1 MAEVVLRAAGVAA
14 GYGTSPVLRDFDLTL
29 HAGEVVTLLGP
40 NGAGKT
46 TALLTLVGLLPT
58 TAGSVSAL
66 GSKVH
71 PRRTARLARAGVVL
85 VPDDRGIFAELTVA
99 EHFRIAGR
107 IPEARREM
115 VLDRFP
121 ALRGLLHRRAGLLSG
136 GEQQMLA
143 IAKALLVEPKVL
155 LVDEMSLGLAP
166 IIVQRMLPGIRDLA
180 KEEGIAVLL
189 VEQHV
194 AIALSVS
201 DRALVLNKGRVV
213 LEDSASVLAA
223 DGARIEA
230 AYFGVSEEATR

>member
-1 MAEVVLRAAGVAA
+1 MAEVVLQAARATA
-14 GYGTSPVLRDFDLTL
+14 GYGTTPVLRDFDLTL

-58 TAGSVSAL
+58 MAGSVSAL
-66 GSKVH
+66 GSKVLQ
-71 PRRTARLARAGVVL
+71 RRTARLARAGVVL
-85 VPDDRGIFAELTVA
+85 VPDDRGIFSELTVA

-107 IPEARREM
+107 IPKARSEM

-121 ALRGLLHRRAGLLSG
+121 ALRDLLHRRAGLLSG

-230 AYFGVSEEATR
+230 AYFGVLEGGTR